1 MSYFQKNWQGVTVV
15 AEGII
20 DGKVVCSEK
29 KMPARR
35 STKLSLHIEHADQ
48 QLIADGSDFIVVVAE
63 VTDDNGNVRRM
74 AKDNILF
81 EVEGEGVIIGDASI
95 GANPRAV
102 EFGSAPVLIR
112 STTTPGKIKVKARVL
127 WEGQM
132 APAATEMEFESIP
145 ATMKA
150 CYMHESSEASAS
162 STSGTAN
169 ASSMS
174 SLDRNQILEEVVQQ
188 QADFGEKK

>member
-1 MSYFQKNWQGVTVV
+1 
-15 AEGII
+15 
-20 DGKVVCSEK
+20 
-29 KMPARR
+29 
-35 STKLSLHIEHADQ
+35 
-48 QLIADGSDFIVVVAE
+48 
-63 VTDDNGNVRRM
+63 
-74 AKDNILF
+74 
-81 EVEGEGVIIGDASI
+81 
-95 GANPRAV
+95 
-102 EFGSAPVLIR
+102 
-112 STTTPGKIKVKARVL
+112 
-127 WEGQM
+127 M

-162 STSGTAN
+162 SASGTAN